1 MKSYAKENNLHVYVL
16 DPSRQYNHGCTAY
29 AVYQDRGDGTAIC
42 IEAQSCNQCW
52 QVGHDNNFIYAQVG
66 DVISIEDLL
75 QDWDLVQDTT
85 TTKE

>member
-1 MKSYAKENNLHVYVL
+1 MKSHENLTYV

-52 QVGHDNNFIYAQVG
+52 QVGHDDRFVYAQVG
-66 DVISIEDLL
+66 DVISMENLKNRT
-75 QDWDLVQDTT
+75 QDTT
-85 TTKE
+85 KE

>member
-1 MKSYAKENNLHVYVL
+1 MKSHENLTYV

-52 QVGHDNNFIYAQVG
+52 QVGHDDKFVYAQVG
-66 DVISIEDLL
+66 DIISVADLA
-75 QDWDLVQDTT
+75 
-85 TTKE
+85 KERGEG